1 MNARKAGGA
10 LVAAAAVAG
19 LAVVP
24 VTSGAATPKKKTIK
38 VRDFYFA
45 PYKLTVP
52 RRSTIT
58 WKWPSYEGGAPHNA
72 YLKRKPKG
80 VKRWRSKVRSYDYS
94 YKRKLYKRGKYVVI
108 CTLHPNMQT
117 TIRVR

>member
-10 LVAAAAVAG
+10 LIAAGMAAVA
-19 LAVVP
+19 VIP
-24 VTSGAATPKKKTIK
+24 VTSGAATPKRKTIK

-45 PYKLTVP
+45 PAQLTVP

-58 WKWPSYEGGAPHNA
+58 WRWPSYEGGAPHIA

-80 VKRWRSKVRSYDYS
+80 VKRWQSKVRSYDYS

-108 CTLHPNMQT
+108 CTLHPNMRT
-117 TIRVR
+117 TIRVK